1 MLGLASHC
9 RPSSATEICESETP
23 LALANLVENA
33 ADPLQEY
40 MIAAAGQRSAPYNPE
55 KMEWAL
61 IVNTNRDA
69 YNHSEA
75 YTTDGLLGNI
85 FRQPL
90 GDILGLG
97 RAQADARH
105 PRDAGA
111 HLRSLFVRCL
121 LLANPDRRGASVGAR
136 L

>member
-40 MIAAAGQRSAPYNPE
+40 MTAAVRYLAGERSAPYNPE

-61 IVNTNRDA
+61 IVNTNGDA

-97 RAQADARH
+97 RAH